1 MLFTLQRLY
10 NLRQATAAPHYSQIR
25 ICKFIYSRIF
35 ITLNQYLTVL
45 LMSFWDMHRVVKIL
59 SRPVSTFPAEVER
72 ENALPSCFSSHTIN
86 RCLVH
91 GLCTATFPYLN
102 AFCLWFPRLKLASSG
117 VDCGLEIL
125 SDRRLSCALRRTR
138 VLQAWVSAIAMSS
151 VSMNQQHIWN
161 KVFLNRN
168 AHETMLCI
176 DWLAD
181 KKCWSQWL
189 VEPSPEFPLRAMVQH
204 LLIQGHGRFIAC
216 NYRE

>member
-1 MLFTLQRLY
+1 MLFALQRPY
-10 NLRQATAAPHYSQIR
+10 NLSYSCSSLFADSYLQIHLFEN
-25 ICKFIYSRIF
+25 IHNPESI
-35 ITLNQYLTVL
+35 LNSAFDVIR
-45 LMSFWDMHRVVKIL
+45 DMHRVVKIL

-91 GLCTATFPYLN
+91 GLHTAMFPHLN
-102 AFCLWFPRLKLASSG
+102 AFCLWFPCLKLASSG

-125 SDRRLSCALRRTR
+125 SDRRLSCALRGTR
-138 VLQAWVSAIAMSS
+138 VLQAWVSTIAMSS

-189 VEPSPEFPLRAMVQH
+189 V
-204 LLIQGHGRFIAC
+204 GT
-216 NYRE
+216 